1 MARHPSLKY
10 LATMA
15 HKQHTSTWSFANI
28 RERINNHELN
38 PLDNVVI
45 LLILLSAVVVGLE
58 TNHDLVASN
67 PTLFHAIDL
76 FFIVAFGSE
85 IVIKMSMLNP
95 KPWRYFLDGW
105 HIFDSVVFALTLV
118 PYIVSSDP
126 HAAEAAIALRSL
138 RLVRSFRALRVMR
151 LVGELP
157 GMRIV
162 IETLVR
168 SIPQLSIVAALMGC
182 LTYTYAVIGYNLF
195 HANDPR
201 HFGNLGSSCLTM
213 FGCALG
219 EFNDVMR
226 IQIDG
231 SSADEGYHE
240 MLIAKFGASAVH
252 AEPFPVLAPLFFLTF
267 VLIAGLTILNFFV
280 GTILTEL
287 DNVRSEIRAEELA
300 AATSKIDMLV
310 EEETEQTAELAEILA
325 ELREIKE
332 RLPKIKS

>member
-1 MARHPSLKY
+1 MSNKASI
-10 LATMA
+10 
-15 HKQHTSTWSFANI
+15 STWSFTNL
-28 RERINNHELN
+28 RERINNHDLN
-38 PLDNVVI
+38 PIDNTVI
-45 LLILLSAVVVGLE
+45 ILILLSAVVVGLE
-58 TNHDLVASN
+58 TNHELVASS
-67 PTLFHAIDL
+67 PTLFHVIDL
-76 FFIVAFGSE
+76 IFIAAFGLE
-85 IVIKMSMLNP
+85 IVIKMAMRAP
-95 KPWRYFLDGW
+95 APWKYFADGW
-105 HIFDSVVFALTLV
+105 HVFDTVVFGLTLV
-118 PYIVSSDP
+118 PYFITADQQT
-126 HAAEAAIALRSL
+126 AEAAIALRSL

-195 HANDPR
+195 HGNDPR
-201 HFGNLGSSCLTM
+201 HFGSLGSSCLTM

-231 SSADEGYHE
+231 SAADEGYYD
-240 MLIAKFGASAVH
+240 LLVTKFGASAVH
-252 AEPFPVLAPLFFLTF
+252 AEPFPILAPLFFLTF

-287 DNVRSEIRAEELA
+287 DNVRTEIREEELA
-300 AATSKIDMLV
+300 STSLKIDKLV
-310 EEETEQTAELAEILA
+310 EEEAEQTVELAEILA
-325 ELREIKE
+325 ELREIKK
-332 RLPKIKS
+332 RLPPQSA

>member
-1 MARHPSLKY
+1 MN
-10 LATMA
+10 TQ
-15 HKQHTSTWSFANI
+15 QHTSTWSFSNL

-38 PLDNVVI
+38 PVDNVVI
-45 LLILLSAVVVGLE
+45 ILILLSAIIVGLE
-58 TNHDLVASN
+58 TNHDLVAAY
-67 PTLFHAIDL
+67 PTLFHMIDL
-76 FFIVAFGSE
+76 MFIVAFGAE
-85 IVIKMSMLNP
+85 IVIKMAMRMPSPL
-95 KPWRYFLDGW
+95 RYFADGW
-105 HIFDSVVFALTLV
+105 HIFDTVVFALTLV
-118 PYIVSSDP
+118 PYFVSSDP
-126 HAAEAAIALRSL
+126 QAAEAAIALRSL

-195 HANDPR
+195 HLNDPR
-201 HFGNLGSSCLTM
+201 HFGSLGSSCLTM

-231 SSADEGYHE
+231 SAADEGYHD
-240 MLIAKFGASAVH
+240 LLVTKFGESAVH
-252 AEPFPVLAPLFFLTF
+252 SEPFAVLAPLFFLTF

-287 DNVRSEIRAEELA
+287 DNVRNEVKEEQLAEA
-300 AATSKIDMLV
+300 ALKIDQIV
-310 EEETEQTAELAEILA
+310 EEEKEQTVELAEILE
-325 ELREIKE
+325 ELRQIKA
-332 RLPKIKS
+332 RLPEHPAS

>member
-1 MARHPSLKY
+1 MGTS
-10 LATMA
+10 
-15 HKQHTSTWSFANI
+15 QQTSTWSFANL

-38 PLDNVVI
+38 PVDNVVI
-45 LLILLSAVVVGLE
+45 ILILLSAVIVGLE
-58 TNHDLVASN
+58 TNHNLVAAY
-67 PTLFHAIDL
+67 PALFHAIDL
-76 FFIVAFGSE
+76 MFIVAFGAE
-85 IVIKMSMLNP
+85 IIIKMAMRMPSPL
-95 KPWRYFLDGW
+95 RYFADGW
-105 HIFDSVVFALTLV
+105 HIFDAVVFVLTLV
-118 PYIVSSDP
+118 PYFVSSDP

-195 HANDPR
+195 HLNDPR
-201 HFGNLGSSCLTM
+201 HFGNLGASCLTM

-226 IQIDG
+226 LQMDG
-231 SSADEGYHE
+231 SATDEGYHE
-240 MLIAKFGASAVH
+240 MLVETFGKSAVH
-252 AEPFPVLAPLFFLTF
+252 SEPFPVLAPLFFLTF

-287 DNVRSEIRAEELA
+287 DNVRTEIKQEQLEE
-300 AATSKIDMLV
+300 ATSKIDKIV
-310 EEETEQTAELAEILA
+310 EEETEQTAELAGILA
-325 ELREIKE
+325 ELREIKA
-332 RLPKIKS
+332 RLPQHPAS